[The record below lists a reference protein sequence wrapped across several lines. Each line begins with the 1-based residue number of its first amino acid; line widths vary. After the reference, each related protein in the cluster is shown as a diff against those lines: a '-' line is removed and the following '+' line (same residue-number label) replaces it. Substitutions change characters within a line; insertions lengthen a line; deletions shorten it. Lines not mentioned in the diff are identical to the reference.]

1 MRRKRA
7 PGVLAGLF
15 IVLATVFPAQAGP
28 DNGERLEARVT
39 PVVRAV
45 RAAAPAVVNI
55 TTSRIVE
62 QNPFGDFFGSRFA
75 PDDFFRFFG
84 PMQREATSLGSG
96 VIIDGEKG
104 LVVTNA
110 HVIAGATDIKVR
122 LQDGRT
128 FGASLVGSG
137 PDFDIALLRL
147 KNAGGLPEIV
157 MGASSDL
164 MPGETVIA
172 IGNPLGFNHTVT
184 TGVISAL
191 GRSIRTERSFHTD
204 LVQTDAAINPGN
216 SGGPLINALGE
227 LIGINTA
234 IVDGASGIG
243 FAIPV
248 DRVRGVTEELLR
260 KGGVLPVWTGLY
272 GQDIDERT
280 AVLLELPKDTGGV
293 LVTEVEP
300 GGPAAKASV
309 QPGDVIVKIGH
320 EELRGG
326 KAHLQLLLRTRLS
339 GETLDVELLRKGRSV
354 RAALVPVTFTLE
366 MAERVAARRWGMEM
380 VEGESGQGMRVRAV
394 RPKSPAAET
403 GIAPGDVVR
412 NINGTDLRDAGSFT
426 RAVSN
431 FFMDNGV
438 MLVVVRNGRAYHV
451 PLRL

>member
-1 MRRKRA
+1 M
-7 PGVLAGLF
+7 
-15 IVLATVFPAQAGP
+15 
-28 DNGERLEARVT
+28 
-39 PVVRAV
+39 
-45 RAAAPAVVNI
+45 
-55 TTSRIVE
+55 
-62 QNPFGDFFGSRFA
+62 
-75 PDDFFRFFG
+75 
-84 PMQREATSLGSG
+84 
-96 VIIDGEKG
+96 
-104 LVVTNA
+104 
-110 HVIAGATDIKVR
+110 
-122 LQDGRT
+122 
-128 FGASLVGSG
+128 
-137 PDFDIALLRL
+137 
-147 KNAGGLPEIV
+147 
-157 MGASSDL
+157 
-164 MPGETVIA
+164 
-172 IGNPLGFNHTVT
+172 
-184 TGVISAL
+184 
-191 GRSIRTERSFHTD
+191 
-204 LVQTDAAINPGN
+204 
-216 SGGPLINALGE
+216 
-227 LIGINTA
+227 
-234 IVDGASGIG
+234 
-243 FAIPV
+243 
-248 DRVRGVTEELLR
+248 
-260 KGGVLPVWTGLY
+260 
-272 GQDIDERT
+272 
-280 AVLLELPKDTGGV
+280 LELPKDTGGV